1 MATRVPEQSVEPL
14 LRDLVRAIGFSHVV
28 YLLAYIADEREQLA
42 RSAGD
47 DRRAERYGHDARVLG
62 EAAIRLLD

>member
-28 YLLAYIADEREQLA
+28 LSLI
-42 RSAGD
+42 
-47 DRRAERYGHDARVLG
+47 H
-62 EAAIRLLD
+62 I